1 MVWANFLHYGSS
13 KPKSKSNPRAPILL
27 STSPLIVNAR
37 SIEGKSK
44 LALGLFLEPTTR
56 DVDEQAFP
64 APFAKSLLH
73 EREHLSSETGLAR
86 SL

>member
-1 MVWANFLHYGSS
+1 MVVLNRSLNLTPRTNFTEHVT
-13 KPKSKSNPRAPILL
+13 SNRQR
-27 STSPLIVNAR
+27 TEHR
-37 SIEGKSK
+37 GQSK